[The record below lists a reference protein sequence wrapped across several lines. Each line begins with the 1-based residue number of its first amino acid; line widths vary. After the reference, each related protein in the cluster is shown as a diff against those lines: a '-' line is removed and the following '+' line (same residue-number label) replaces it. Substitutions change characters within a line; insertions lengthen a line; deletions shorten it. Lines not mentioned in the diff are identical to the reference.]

1 MDPLFLQHAA
11 DGVLTGAIIALGA
24 IGVTLSMT
32 ILRFANFG
40 HSELVTFGAYVA
52 LVFIAFTG
60 MGAAP
65 IDPFSIGWPFFI
77 AIAAAGAGTA
87 LLALVIDA
95 LVFRRL
101 RSRNAARL
109 TFIFASFGAALVM
122 RNLIMLGFGASP
134 EYYSRE
140 LTMAILVPPGIRV
153 MPDQVLV
160 LGLTCA
166 LVVLLW
172 AFLTFT
178 RAGLAMRAVAE
189 SPTLSEVSGIDVR
202 AVTRWT
208 WVLSGGLAAMAGVF
222 FGLTVQLRPEMGF
235 NLLLPLFAAAILGGA
250 GSVFGAVVGGLIVG
264 LAENLSVI
272 WISPGYKM
280 AVPFILMIGL
290 LFLRP
295 HGLFGKGEK

>member
-1 MDPLFLQHAA
+1 MDPLFLQHTS
-11 DGVLTGAIIALGA
+11 DGILTGAIIALGA

-40 HSELVTFGAYVA
+40 HSELVTFGAYIA
-52 LVFIAFTG
+52 LVFVSFSGI
-60 MGAAP
+60 GAQP
-65 IDPFSIGWPFFI
+65 IDPFSIGWPFFA
-77 AIAAAGAGTA
+77 AIAAAGVGTA
-87 LLALVIDA
+87 LLALATDWLI
-95 LVFRRL
+95 FRRL
-101 RSRNAARL
+101 RRSNAARL
-109 TFIFASFGAALVM
+109 TFIFASFGAALIL

-140 LTMAILVPPGIRV
+140 LTMAILIPPGIRV
-153 MPDQVLV
+153 MPDQILV
-160 LGLTCA
+160 LGLTLV
-166 LVVLLW
+166 LVVALW

-189 SPTLSEVSGIDVR
+189 SPTLSSVSGIDVNS
-202 AVTRWT
+202 VTRWT
-208 WVLSGGLAAMAGVF
+208 WILSGGLAAMAGVF

-280 AVPFILMIGL
+280 AIPFLLMLVL
-290 LFLRP
+290 LYLRP
-295 HGLFGKGEK
+295 HGLFGRGER

>member
-1 MDPLFLQHAA
+1 MDPLLLQHTV
-11 DGVLTGAIIALGA
+11 DGILTGAIIALGA

-52 LVFIAFTG
+52 LVFVAFAG
-60 MGAAP
+60 IGAQP
-65 IDPFSIGWPFFI
+65 VDPFSIGWPFFV
-77 AIAAAGAGTA
+77 AIVVAGAGTA
-87 LLALVIDA
+87 LLALAVDA

-101 RSRNAARL
+101 RRQGAQRL
-109 TFIFASFGAALVM
+109 TFIFASFGAALVL

-140 LTMAILVPPGIRV
+140 LTMAILVPPGVRV

-160 LGLTCA
+160 LALTFA
-166 LVVLLW
+166 LVVGLW
-172 AFLTFT
+172 AFLRFT

-189 SPTLSEVSGIDVR
+189 SPTLSEVSGIDV
-202 AVTRWT
+202 ASVTRWT
-208 WVLSGGLAAMAGVF
+208 WILSGGLAAMAGCF

-250 GSVFGAVVGGLIVG
+250 GSVFGAVIGGLIVG

-280 AVPFILMIGL
+280 AIPFLLMLVL
-290 LFLRP
+290 LFIRP